1 MGGES
6 EIGEAPREARGAEN
20 ACSVNQALYPV
31 YAPVTTGTPFR
42 RDASSVMFYG
52 RDAAGLGQ
60 LKRTLTLSRY
70 FRTRWPAMRQLIV
83 TGCPVPQQLPRLD
96 GVDYLKLPSLQRVG
110 PDELAPRVLPISAD
124 AARELYRDLLL
135 SLAHHFEPDALL
147 VDSAEGEVVP
157 MLRYLKET
165 ARHTC
170 LILGLRDVVA
180 EAPLVRAMWEREGLY
195 DLLDNVFDRILVYG
209 ERDIYDVV
217 SEYGLSARAADKT
230 RFVGYLRRDV
240 ESQAV
245 RQVRAELKLGA
256 DGLVLVTAGGGQ
268 DGRHL
273 FEVMLEVLRRPGRAT
288 RFESL
293 LVGGPLMPLRHQQTL
308 RSLTSTVPGARFVDS
323 VDDLTAYVAA
333 ADVVV
338 SMGGH
343 STICE
348 ILSFERPAVIVPRA
362 APRREQLIRAEA
374 LSNRGLVRMIHPD
387 ELTPARLSQELE
399 RLLERR
405 VAAAAPVRLDGAAA
419 TAAELDSLLAQLPG

>member
-1 MGGES
+1 
-6 EIGEAPREARGAEN
+6 
-20 ACSVNQALYPV
+20 
-31 YAPVTTGTPFR
+31 
-42 RDASSVMFYG
+42 MFYG

-70 FRTRWPAMRQLIV
+70 FQARWPAMRQLIV
-83 TGCPVPQQLPRLD
+83 TGCPVPRQLPQLD

-110 PDELAPRVLPISAD
+110 PDELAPRVLPISPD

-147 VDSAEGEVVP
+147 VDSVEGEVVP
-157 MLRYLKET
+157 MLRYLKEA
-165 ARHTC
+165 ARHTR

-195 DLLDNVFDRILVYG
+195 DLLDNLFDRILVYG

-217 SEYGLSARAADKT
+217 SEYGLSSRAADKT

-240 ESQAV
+240 ESRTVQ
-245 RQVRAELKLGA
+245 QVRAELELGA
-256 DGLVLVTAGGGQ
+256 NGLVLVTAGGGQ

-273 FEVMLEVLRRPGRAT
+273 FEVMLEVLRRRQGRAA
-288 RFESL
+288 RFDSL

-308 RSLTSTVPGARFVDS
+308 RSLASTVPGARFVDS

-348 ILSFERPAVIVPRA
+348 ILSFARPAVIVPRA

-374 LSNRGLVRMIHPD
+374 LSKRGLVRMIHPD

-399 RLLERR
+399 RLLERPA
-405 VAAAAPVRLDGAAA
+405 AAAAPVRLDGAAA

>member
-1 MGGES
+1 
-6 EIGEAPREARGAEN
+6 
-20 ACSVNQALYPV
+20 
-31 YAPVTTGTPFR
+31 
-42 RDASSVMFYG
+42 MFYG

-70 FRTRWPAMRQLIV
+70 FQARWPAMRQLIV
-83 TGCPVPQQLPRLD
+83 TGCPVPRQLPRLD

-110 PDELAPRVLPISAD
+110 PDKLAPRVLPISAD

-147 VDSAEGEVVP
+147 VDSVEGEVVP
-157 MLRYLKET
+157 MLRYLKEA

-217 SEYGLSARAADKT
+217 SEYGLSSRAADKT

-240 ESQAV
+240 ESRTVQ
-245 RQVRAELKLGA
+245 QVRAELELGA

-273 FEVMLEVLRRPGRAT
+273 FEVMLEVLRRRQGRAA
-288 RFESL
+288 RFDSL
-293 LVGGPLMPLRHQQTL
+293 LVGGPLMPLCHQQTL
-308 RSLTSTVPGARFVDS
+308 RSLASTVPGARFVDS

-348 ILSFERPAVIVPRA
+348 ILSFARPAVIVPRA

-399 RLLERR
+399 GLLERP

>member
-6 EIGEAPREARGAEN
+6 EIGEARREARGAEN

-31 YAPVTTGTPFR
+31 YAPVTTGTAFR

-124 AARELYRDLLL
+124 AAREMYRDLLL
-135 SLAHHFEPDALL
+135 SVAHHFEPDALL

-195 DLLDNVFDRILVYG
+195 DLLDNIFDRILVYG

-217 SEYGLSARAADKT
+217 GEYGLSARAADKT

-348 ILSFERPAVIVPRA
+348 ILSFARPAVIVPRT

-419 TAAELDSLLAQLPG
+419 TAADLDSLLAQLPG

>member
-1 MGGES
+1 
-6 EIGEAPREARGAEN
+6 
-20 ACSVNQALYPV
+20 
-31 YAPVTTGTPFR
+31 
-42 RDASSVMFYG
+42 MFYG

-70 FRTRWPAMRQLIV
+70 FQARWPAMRQLIV
-83 TGCPVPQQLPRLD
+83 TGCPVPRQLPRLE

-110 PDELAPRVLPISAD
+110 PDELAPRVLPISPD

-135 SLAHHFEPDALL
+135 SLAHHFQPDALL
-147 VDSAEGEVVP
+147 VDSVEGEVVP
-157 MLRYLKET
+157 MLRYLKEA
-165 ARHTC
+165 ARHTR

-195 DLLDNVFDRILVYG
+195 DLLDNLFDRILVYG

-217 SEYGLSARAADKT
+217 SEYGLSSRAAEKT

-240 ESQAV
+240 ESRTVQ
-245 RQVRAELKLGA
+245 QVRAELELGA
-256 DGLVLVTAGGGQ
+256 DGLVLVTAGGGE

-273 FEVMLEVLRRPGRAT
+273 FEVMLEVLRRRQGRAA
-288 RFESL
+288 RFDSL
-293 LVGGPLMPLRHQQTL
+293 LVGGPLMPLCHQQTL
-308 RSLTSTVPGARFVDS
+308 RSLASTVPGARFVDS

-348 ILSFERPAVIVPRA
+348 ILSFARPAVIVPRA

-374 LSNRGLVRMIHPD
+374 LSKRGLVRMIHPD

-399 RLLERR
+399 GLLERP

>member
-1 MGGES
+1 
-6 EIGEAPREARGAEN
+6 
-20 ACSVNQALYPV
+20 
-31 YAPVTTGTPFR
+31 
-42 RDASSVMFYG
+42 MFYG

-70 FRTRWPAMRQLIV
+70 FQARWPAMRQLIV
-83 TGCPVPQQLPRLD
+83 TGCPVPRQLPRLD

-110 PDELAPRVLPISAD
+110 PDELAPRVLPISPD

-147 VDSAEGEVVP
+147 VDSVEGEVVP
-157 MLRYLKET
+157 MLRYLKEA
-165 ARHTC
+165 ARHTR

-195 DLLDNVFDRILVYG
+195 DLLDNLFDRILVYG

-217 SEYGLSARAADKT
+217 SEYGLSSRAADKT

-240 ESQAV
+240 ESRTVQ
-245 RQVRAELKLGA
+245 QVRAELELGA

-273 FEVMLEVLRRPGRAT
+273 FEVMLEVLRRRQGRAA
-288 RFESL
+288 RFDSL

-308 RSLTSTVPGARFVDS
+308 RSLASTVPGARFVDS

-348 ILSFERPAVIVPRA
+348 ILSFARPAVIVPRA

-374 LSNRGLVRMIHPD
+374 LSKRGLVRMIHPD

-399 RLLERR
+399 RLLERPA
-405 VAAAAPVRLDGAAA
+405 AAAAPVRLDGAAA

>member
-1 MGGES
+1 
-6 EIGEAPREARGAEN
+6 
-20 ACSVNQALYPV
+20 
-31 YAPVTTGTPFR
+31 
-42 RDASSVMFYG
+42 MFYG

-60 LKRTLTLSRY
+60 LKRTLTLSRH
-70 FRTRWPAMRQLIV
+70 FGARWPAMRQLIV
-83 TGCPVPQQLPRLD
+83 TGCPVPRQLPRLD

-110 PDELAPRVLPISAD
+110 PDELAPRVLPISGG

-147 VDSAEGEVVP
+147 VDSVEGEVVP
-157 MLRYLKET
+157 MLRYLKA
-165 ARHTC
+165 ARHTR

-180 EAPLVRAMWEREGLY
+180 EAPLVRAMWERDGLY

-217 SEYGLSARAADKT
+217 SEYGLSSRAADKT
-230 RFVGYLRRDV
+230 RYVGYLRRDV
-240 ESQAV
+240 ESRTVQ
-245 RQVRAELKLGA
+245 QVRAELTPGA
-256 DGLVLVTAGGGQ
+256 DGFILVTAGGGQ

-273 FEVMLEVLRRPGRAT
+273 FEAMLEVLRRPGRAA
-288 RFESL
+288 RFDSL
-293 LVGGPLMPLRHQQTL
+293 LVGGPLMPLSHQQAL
-308 RSLTSTVPGARFVDS
+308 RSLVSMVPGARFVDS

-333 ADVVV
+333 ADAVV

-348 ILSFERPAVIVPRA
+348 ILSFARPAVIVPRA

-374 LSNRGLVRMIHPD
+374 LRNRGLVRMIHPE

-399 RLLERR
+399 KLLERP

-419 TAAELDSLLAQLPG
+419 TAEELDSLLAQRPG

>member
-1 MGGES
+1 
-6 EIGEAPREARGAEN
+6 
-20 ACSVNQALYPV
+20 
-31 YAPVTTGTPFR
+31 
-42 RDASSVMFYG
+42 MFYG

-70 FRTRWPAMRQLIV
+70 FQARWPAMRQLIV
-83 TGCPVPQQLPRLD
+83 TGSPVPRQLPRLD

-110 PDELAPRVLPISAD
+110 PDELAPRVLPISPD
-124 AARELYRDLLL
+124 AARDLYRDLLL

-147 VDSAEGEVVP
+147 VDSVEGEVVP
-157 MLRYLKET
+157 MLRYLKEA
-165 ARHTC
+165 ARHTR

-195 DLLDNVFDRILVYG
+195 DLLDNLFDRILVYG

-217 SEYGLSARAADKT
+217 SEYGLSSRAADKT

-240 ESQAV
+240 ESRTVQ
-245 RQVRAELKLGA
+245 QVRAELELGA

-273 FEVMLEVLRRPGRAT
+273 FEVMLEVLRRRQGRAA
-288 RFESL
+288 RFDSL

-308 RSLTSTVPGARFVDS
+308 RSLASTVPGARFVDS

-348 ILSFERPAVIVPRA
+348 ILSFARPAVIVPRA

-374 LSNRGLVRMIHPD
+374 LSRRGLVRMIHPD

-399 RLLERR
+399 RLLERPA
-405 VAAAAPVRLDGAAA
+405 AAAAPVRLDGAAA